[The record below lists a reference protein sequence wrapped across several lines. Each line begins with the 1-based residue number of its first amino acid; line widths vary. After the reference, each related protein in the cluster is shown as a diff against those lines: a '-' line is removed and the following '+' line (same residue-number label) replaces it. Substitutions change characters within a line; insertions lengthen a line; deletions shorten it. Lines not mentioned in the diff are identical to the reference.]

1 MPIDPNAITWDD
13 EPKAGAGGIQ
23 WDGPSAPKLVLNR
36 AAAPAERPDPTGT
49 FGENLAAGFGQF
61 FVKLGSGG
69 KQLLDDGAVWL
80 RSKAGDSSLG
90 QAVDEADRRLGLQ
103 TPEQI
108 QAQGRQAE
116 AERRQ
121 LDQPLDATWGGKL
134 GNAAGAFSLGAV
146 LPGAT
151 FTQAAGTG
159 TFLGATEPVTE
170 EGERLK
176 NASVGALGGAAGLGL
191 TKAAAR
197 VIRPKTDAAVDAL
210 VKEGV
215 TPTPGHVLG
224 GPAARIED
232 ALTSVPI
239 LGDVIQMGQ
248 RRAVGQLNTA
258 AINRSLAPIGMAV
271 PEGVTGREAIQFAD
285 DALPN
290 AYNRILPKLTVRAD
304 QQFLQDVNGLKQM
317 VKTGSIGP
325 DEAAQFERIVQ
336 NGLLGKLRGQD
347 ALTGQTLKQIESDL
361 GRVASMYRRDPSA
374 DKRMLGDAVL
384 ELQSMVRDWVQRSNP
399 QFADQLRQINM
410 GWANLVRVK
419 KAAASVAAE
428 DGVFSAS
435 QLHSAVKAADRS
447 KDKSAFAKGNALM
460 QDLSESGRKVLGSK
474 VPDSGTPSRLMT
486 TAAAAGGGL
495 GAVLAPKAVV
505 ATAAP
510 MVAYTPLGQRIIAE
524 LLTQRPASA
533 ENLAEGVRLLGPYMS
548 TLGASTGQKVGQ

>member
-1 MPIDPNAITWDD
+1 MPIDPNTITWDD
-13 EPKAGAGGIQ
+13 EPKPDAGGIQ
-23 WDGPSAPKLVLNR
+23 WDR
-36 AAAPAERPDPTGT
+36 PALTKPIQIKPTPTDARPDPTGT
-49 FGENLAAGFGQF
+49 FGENLAAGLGQF

-69 KQLLDDGAVWL
+69 KQMLDDSAVWL
-80 RSKAGDSSLG
+80 RSQASDSTLG
-90 QAVDEADRRLGLQ
+90 RAIDEADRRLGLQ
-103 TPEQI
+103 GPEQI

-134 GNAAGAFSLGAV
+134 GNAAGALTLGAV
-146 LPGAT
+146 LPGST
-151 FTQAAGTG
+151 FAQAAGTG
-159 TFLGATEPVTE
+159 TLLGATEPVTE
-170 EGERLK
+170 DGERTR
-176 NASVGALGGAAGLGL
+176 NASVGALGGSVGLGL

-197 VIRPKTDAAVDAL
+197 VIRPNTDLAVDKL

-215 TPTPGHVLG
+215 IPTPGHVLG
-224 GPAARIED
+224 GAAARVED
-232 ALTSVPI
+232 ALTSIPVV
-239 LGDVIQMGQ
+239 GDVIRLGQ
-248 RRAVGQLNTA
+248 SRAVGQLNTA

-285 DALPN
+285 DALST

-304 QQFLQDVNGLKQM
+304 PQFLQNVNALKQM
-317 VKTGSIGP
+317 VRTGSIGP

-428 DGVFSAS
+428 DGVFSAG
-435 QLHSAVKAADRS
+435 QLHGAVKAADRS

-474 VPDSGTPSRLMT
+474 VPDSGTPTRLMT
-486 TAAAAGGGL
+486 AAAGGGL
-495 GAVLAPKAVV
+495 GAILAPKAVV
-505 ATAAP
+505 AAAAP

-533 ENLAEGVRLLGPYMS
+533 EALAEGVRLLGPYMS
-548 TLGASTGQKVGQ
+548 TLGASTGQKIGQ

>member
-1 MPIDPNAITWDD
+1 MPIDPNTITWDD
-13 EPKAGAGGIQ
+13 EPKPDAGGIQ
-23 WDGPSAPKLVLNR
+23 WDGPAVTKP
-36 AAAPAERPDPTGT
+36 AAIKPAVTDARPDPTGT
-49 FGENLAAGFGQF
+49 FGENLAAGLGQF

-69 KQLLDDGAVWL
+69 KQVLDDSAVWL
-80 RSKAGDSSLG
+80 RSQAGDSALG
-90 QAVDEADRRLGLQ
+90 RAVDEADRRLGLQ
-103 TPEQI
+103 SPEQI

-134 GNAAGAFSLGAV
+134 GNAAGALTLGAV
-146 LPGAT
+146 LPGST
-151 FTQAAGTG
+151 FAQAAGTG
-159 TFLGATEPVTE
+159 SFLGATEPVAE
-170 EGERLK
+170 DGERLR
-176 NASVGALGGAAGLGL
+176 NASAGALGGAGALGL

-197 VIRPKTDAAVDAL
+197 VIRPNTDAAVDAL

-215 TPTPGHVLG
+215 MPTPGHVLG
-224 GPAARIED
+224 GAAARVED

-239 LGDVIQMGQ
+239 LGDVIRLGQ
-248 RRAVGQLNTA
+248 SRAVGQLNTA

-285 DALPN
+285 DALST

-304 QQFLQDVNGLKQM
+304 PQFLQNVNALKQM
-317 VKTGSIGP
+317 VRTGSIGP

-428 DGVFSAS
+428 DGVFSAG
-435 QLHSAVKAADRS
+435 QLHGAVKAADRS
-447 KDKSAFAKGNALM
+447 KDKSAFAKGTALM

-474 VPDSGTPSRLMT
+474 VPDSGTPTRLMT
-486 TAAAAGGGL
+486 AAAGGGL

-505 ATAAP
+505 AAAAP

-533 ENLAEGVRLLGPYMS
+533 EALAESVRLLGPYMS
-548 TLGASTGQKVGQ
+548 TLGASTGQKIGQ

>member
-1 MPIDPNAITWDD
+1 MPIDPSTITWDD
-13 EPKAGAGGIQ
+13 EPKPDAGGIQ
-23 WDGPSAPKLVLNR
+23 WDGPAVTKP
-36 AAAPAERPDPTGT
+36 AAIKPAVADARPDPTGT
-49 FGENLAAGFGQF
+49 FGENLAAGLGQF

-69 KQLLDDGAVWL
+69 KQVLDDSAVWL
-80 RSKAGDSSLG
+80 RSQAGDSALG
-90 QAVDEADRRLGLQ
+90 RAVDEADRRLGLQ
-103 TPEQI
+103 SPEQI

-134 GNAAGAFSLGAV
+134 GNAAGALTLGAV
-146 LPGAT
+146 LPGST
-151 FTQAAGTG
+151 FAQAAGTG
-159 TFLGATEPVTE
+159 SFLGATEPVAE
-170 EGERLK
+170 DGERLR
-176 NASVGALGGAAGLGL
+176 NASVGALGGAGALGL

-197 VIRPKTDAAVDAL
+197 VIRPNTDAAVDAL

-215 TPTPGHVLG
+215 MPTPGHVLG
-224 GPAARIED
+224 GAAARVED

-239 LGDVIQMGQ
+239 LGDVIRLGQ
-248 RRAVGQLNTA
+248 SRAVGQLNTA

-285 DALPN
+285 DALST

-304 QQFLQDVNGLKQM
+304 PQFLQNVNALKQM
-317 VKTGSIGP
+317 VRTGSIGP

-428 DGVFSAS
+428 DGVFSAG
-435 QLHSAVKAADRS
+435 QLHGAVKAADRS
-447 KDKSAFAKGNALM
+447 KDKSAFAKGTALM

-474 VPDSGTPSRLMT
+474 VPDSGTPTRLMT
-486 TAAAAGGGL
+486 AAAGGGL
-495 GAVLAPKAVV
+495 GAMLAPKAVV
-505 ATAAP
+505 AAAAP

-533 ENLAEGVRLLGPYMS
+533 EALAESVRLLGPYMS
-548 TLGASTGQKVGQ
+548 TLGASTGQKIGQ

>member
-1 MPIDPNAITWDD
+1 MPIDPNTITWDD
-13 EPKAGAGGIQ
+13 EPKADAGGIQ
-23 WDGPSAPKLVLNR
+23 WDRPAVTKP
-36 AAAPAERPDPTGT
+36 AAIKPAVADARPDPTGT
-49 FGENLAAGFGQF
+49 FGENLAAGLGQF

-69 KQLLDDGAVWL
+69 KQVLDDSAVWL
-80 RSKAGDSSLG
+80 RSQAGDSALG
-90 QAVDEADRRLGLQ
+90 RAVDEADRRLGLQ
-103 TPEQI
+103 SPEQI

-116 AERRQ
+116 ADRRQ

-134 GNAAGAFSLGAV
+134 GNAAGALTLGAV
-146 LPGAT
+146 LPGST
-151 FTQAAGTG
+151 FAQAAGTG
-159 TFLGATEPVTE
+159 SFLGATEPVAE
-170 EGERLK
+170 DGERLK

-215 TPTPGHVLG
+215 MPTPGHVLG
-224 GPAARIED
+224 GAAARVED
-232 ALTSVPI
+232 ALTSVPV
-239 LGDVIQMGQ
+239 LGDVIRLGQ
-248 RRAVGQLNTA
+248 NRAVGQLNNA
-258 AINRSLAPIGMAV
+258 AINRTLAPIGMTV

-285 DALPN
+285 DALST

-304 QQFLQDVNGLKQM
+304 PQFLQNVNALKQM
-317 VKTGSIGP
+317 VRTGSIGP

-399 QFADQLRQINM
+399 QFAEQLRQINM

-435 QLHSAVKAADRS
+435 QLHGAVKAADRS
-447 KDKSAFAKGNALM
+447 KDKSAFAKGTALM

-474 VPDSGTPSRLMT
+474 VPDSGTSTRLMT
-486 TAAAAGGGL
+486 AAAGGGL
-495 GAVLAPKAVV
+495 GAMLAPKAVV
-505 ATAAP
+505 AAAAP

-533 ENLAEGVRLLGPYMS
+533 EALAESVRLLGPYMS
-548 TLGASTGQKVGQ
+548 TLGASTGQKIGQ

>member
-1 MPIDPNAITWDD
+1 MPIDPNTITWDD
-13 EPKAGAGGIQ
+13 EPKPDAGGIQ
-23 WDGPSAPKLVLNR
+23 WDGPAVTKP
-36 AAAPAERPDPTGT
+36 AAIKPAVADARPDPTGT
-49 FGENLAAGFGQF
+49 FGENLAAGLGQF

-69 KQLLDDGAVWL
+69 KQVLDDSAVWL
-80 RSKAGDSSLG
+80 RSQAGDSALG
-90 QAVDEADRRLGLQ
+90 RAVDEADRRLGLQ
-103 TPEQI
+103 SPEQI

-134 GNAAGAFSLGAV
+134 GNAAGALTLGAV
-146 LPGAT
+146 LPGST
-151 FTQAAGTG
+151 FAQAAGTG
-159 TFLGATEPVTE
+159 SFLGATEPVAE
-170 EGERLK
+170 DGERLR
-176 NASVGALGGAAGLGL
+176 NASAGALGGAGALGL

-197 VIRPKTDAAVDAL
+197 VIRPNTDAAVDAL

-215 TPTPGHVLG
+215 MPTPGHVLG
-224 GPAARIED
+224 GAAARVED

-239 LGDVIQMGQ
+239 LGDVIRLGQ
-248 RRAVGQLNTA
+248 SRAVGQLNTA

-285 DALPN
+285 DALST

-304 QQFLQDVNGLKQM
+304 PQFLQNVNALKQM
-317 VKTGSIGP
+317 VRTGSIGP

-435 QLHSAVKAADRS
+435 QLHGAVKAADRS
-447 KDKSAFAKGNALM
+447 KDKSAFAKGTALM

-474 VPDSGTPSRLMT
+474 VPDSGTPTRLMT
-486 TAAAAGGGL
+486 AAAGGGL

-505 ATAAP
+505 AAAAP

-533 ENLAEGVRLLGPYMS
+533 EALAESVRLLGPYMS
-548 TLGASTGQKVGQ
+548 TLGASTGQKIGQ

>member
-13 EPKAGAGGIQ
+13 EPKPDAGGIQ
-23 WDGPSAPKLVLNR
+23 WDGPAVTKP
-36 AAAPAERPDPTGT
+36 AAIKPAVADARPDPTGT
-49 FGENLAAGFGQF
+49 FGENLAAGLGQF

-69 KQLLDDGAVWL
+69 KQVLDDSAVWL
-80 RSKAGDSSLG
+80 RSQAGDSALG
-90 QAVDEADRRLGLQ
+90 RAVDEADRRLGLQ
-103 TPEQI
+103 SPEQI
-108 QAQGRQAE
+108 QALGRQAE

-134 GNAAGAFSLGAV
+134 GNAAGALTLGAV
-146 LPGAT
+146 LPGST
-151 FTQAAGTG
+151 FAQAAGTG
-159 TFLGATEPVTE
+159 SFLGATEPVAE
-170 EGERLK
+170 DGERLR
-176 NASVGALGGAAGLGL
+176 NASAGALGAAGALGL

-197 VIRPKTDAAVDAL
+197 VIRPNTDAAVDAL

-215 TPTPGHVLG
+215 MPTPGHVLG
-224 GPAARIED
+224 GAAARVED

-239 LGDVIQMGQ
+239 LGDVIRLGQ
-248 RRAVGQLNTA
+248 SRAVGQLNTA

-285 DALPN
+285 DALST

-304 QQFLQDVNGLKQM
+304 PQFLQNVNALKQM
-317 VKTGSIGP
+317 VRTGSIGP

-435 QLHSAVKAADRS
+435 QLHGAVKAADRS
-447 KDKSAFAKGNALM
+447 KDKSAFAKGTALM

-474 VPDSGTPSRLMT
+474 VPDSGTSTRLMT
-486 TAAAAGGGL
+486 AAAGGGL

-505 ATAAP
+505 AAAAP

-533 ENLAEGVRLLGPYMS
+533 EALAESVRLLGPYMS
-548 TLGASTGQKVGQ
+548 TLGASTGQKIGQ

>member
-1 MPIDPNAITWDD
+1 MPIDPNTITWDD
-13 EPKAGAGGIQ
+13 EPKPDAGGIQ
-23 WDGPSAPKLVLNR
+23 WDGPAVTKP
-36 AAAPAERPDPTGT
+36 AAIKVAGAEGRPDPTGT
-49 FGENLAAGFGQF
+49 FGENLAAGLGQF

-69 KQLLDDGAVWL
+69 KQVLDDSAVWL
-80 RSKAGDSSLG
+80 RSQAGDSALG
-90 QAVDEADRRLGLQ
+90 RAVDEADRRLGLQ
-103 TPEQI
+103 SPEQI

-134 GNAAGAFSLGAV
+134 GNAAGALTLGAV
-146 LPGAT
+146 LPGST
-151 FTQAAGTG
+151 FAQAAGTG
-159 TFLGATEPVTE
+159 SFLGATEPVAE
-170 EGERLK
+170 DGERLR
-176 NASVGALGGAAGLGL
+176 NASVGALGGAGALGL

-197 VIRPKTDAAVDAL
+197 VIRPNTDAAVDAL

-215 TPTPGHVLG
+215 MPTPGHVLG
-224 GPAARIED
+224 GAAARVED

-239 LGDVIQMGQ
+239 LGDVIRLGQ
-248 RRAVGQLNTA
+248 SRAVGQLNTA

-285 DALPN
+285 DALST

-304 QQFLQDVNGLKQM
+304 PQLLQNVNALKQM
-317 VKTGSIGP
+317 VRTGSIGP

-428 DGVFSAS
+428 DGVFSAG
-435 QLHSAVKAADRS
+435 QLHGAVKAADRS
-447 KDKSAFAKGNALM
+447 KDKSAFAKGTALM

-474 VPDSGTPSRLMT
+474 VPDSGTPTRLMT
-486 TAAAAGGGL
+486 AAAGGGL

-505 ATAAP
+505 AAAAP

-533 ENLAEGVRLLGPYMS
+533 EALAESVRLLGPYMS
-548 TLGASTGQKVGQ
+548 TLGASTGQKIGQ

>member
-1 MPIDPNAITWDD
+1 MPIDPNTITWDD
-13 EPKAGAGGIQ
+13 EPKPDAGGIQ
-23 WDGPSAPKLVLNR
+23 WDGPAVTKP
-36 AAAPAERPDPTGT
+36 AAIRPAVTDARPDPTGT
-49 FGENLAAGFGQF
+49 FGENLAAGLGQF

-69 KQLLDDGAVWL
+69 KQVLDDSAVWL
-80 RSKAGDSSLG
+80 RSQAGDSALG
-90 QAVDEADRRLGLQ
+90 RAVDEADRRLGLQ
-103 TPEQI
+103 SPEQI
-108 QAQGRQAE
+108 QALGRQAE

-134 GNAAGAFSLGAV
+134 GNAAGALTLGAV
-146 LPGAT
+146 LPGST
-151 FTQAAGTG
+151 FAQAAGTG
-159 TFLGATEPVTE
+159 SFLGATEPVAE
-170 EGERLK
+170 DGERLR
-176 NASVGALGGAAGLGL
+176 NASAGALGAAGALGL

-197 VIRPKTDAAVDAL
+197 VIRPNTDAAVDAL

-215 TPTPGHVLG
+215 MPTPGHVLG
-224 GPAARIED
+224 GAAARVED

-239 LGDVIQMGQ
+239 LGDVIRLGQ
-248 RRAVGQLNTA
+248 SRAVSQLNTA

-285 DALPN
+285 DALST

-304 QQFLQDVNGLKQM
+304 PQFLQNVNALKQM
-317 VKTGSIGP
+317 VRTGSIGP

-435 QLHSAVKAADRS
+435 QLHGAVKAADRS
-447 KDKSAFAKGNALM
+447 KDKSAFAKGTALM

-474 VPDSGTPSRLMT
+474 VPDSGTSTRLMT
-486 TAAAAGGGL
+486 AAAGGGL

-505 ATAAP
+505 AAAAP

-533 ENLAEGVRLLGPYMS
+533 EALAESVRLLGPYMS
-548 TLGASTGQKVGQ
+548 TLGASTGQKIGQ

>member
-1 MPIDPNAITWDD
+1 MPIDPNTITWDD
-13 EPKAGAGGIQ
+13 EPKPDAGGIQ
-23 WDGPSAPKLVLNR
+23 WDGPAVTK
-36 AAAPAERPDPTGT
+36 PATIKPAVADARPDPTGT
-49 FGENLAAGFGQF
+49 FGENLAAGLGQF

-69 KQLLDDGAVWL
+69 KQVLDDSAVWL
-80 RSKAGDSSLG
+80 RSQAGDSALG
-90 QAVDEADRRLGLQ
+90 RAVDEADRRLGLQ
-103 TPEQI
+103 SPEQI

-134 GNAAGAFSLGAV
+134 GNAAGALTLGAV
-146 LPGAT
+146 LPGST
-151 FTQAAGTG
+151 FAQAAGTG
-159 TFLGATEPVTE
+159 SFLGATEPVAE
-170 EGERLK
+170 DGERLR
-176 NASVGALGGAAGLGL
+176 NASVGALGGAGALGL

-197 VIRPKTDAAVDAL
+197 VIRPNTDAAVDAL

-215 TPTPGHVLG
+215 MPTPGHVLG
-224 GPAARIED
+224 GAAARVED

-239 LGDVIQMGQ
+239 LGDVIRLGQ
-248 RRAVGQLNTA
+248 SRAVGQLNTA

-285 DALPN
+285 DALST

-304 QQFLQDVNGLKQM
+304 PQFLQNVNALKQM
-317 VKTGSIGP
+317 VRTGSIGP

-428 DGVFSAS
+428 DGVFSAG
-435 QLHSAVKAADRS
+435 QLHGAVKAADRS
-447 KDKSAFAKGNALM
+447 KDKSAFAKGTALM

-474 VPDSGTPSRLMT
+474 VPDSGTPTRLMT
-486 TAAAAGGGL
+486 AAAGGGL

-505 ATAAP
+505 AAAAP

-533 ENLAEGVRLLGPYMS
+533 EALAKGVRLLGPYMS
-548 TLGASTGQKVGQ
+548 TLGASTGQKISQ